1 MTAKHFIG
9 NAWISN
15 GDIIYTKSPSD
26 QSQICDYHKGSQST
40 LEDAIHSA
48 RTAFESDQWKSR
60 SRLRA
65 QFLIELA
72 DGIRSVEEQLVL
84 MITSESGKVISQVR
98 HEVKAAINECIY
110 YAGLSRAQFGRV
122 AEFDSGQQ
130 SLFTREPIGVAA
142 IIVPWNAPATL
153 LIRSLAPAVAAGCT
167 AVIKPAHESA
177 GSHGIL
183 MQCIARCSSLVPGA
197 INSVNDGGIAMSQM
211 LVSHP
216 EIDVISYTGST
227 ATGKK
232 IMEAAAGSLKR
243 LSLELG
249 GKSPAIIFED
259 ASIDQAIDEIVR
271 GAMPHSGQMCT
282 AIGRVLVPK
291 NLHSQVVALLV
302 NRLSE
307 LKIGHALS
315 SDSQIGP
322 LINEAAAERYSK
334 FVDQAKKDGEMH
346 LTGERL
352 DSDQFGSA
360 CYVSPT
366 VASIDDVNHSL
377 VQTELFSPFLL
388 VETFVDKDEAIH
400 RANSTTYGLSA
411 SVYTKTAKWA
421 QRAARQIKAGT
432 VWINCHNRLMVEAET
447 GGYRT
452 SGLGRLHGVEGLA
465 PFLETKHIYSEFGE
479 W

>member
-1 MTAKHFIG
+1 
-9 NAWISN
+9 
-15 GDIIYTKSPSD
+15 
-26 QSQICDYHKGSQST
+26 
-40 LEDAIHSA
+40 
-48 RTAFESDQWKSR
+48 
-60 SRLRA
+60 
-65 QFLIELA
+65 
-72 DGIRSVEEQLVL
+72 
-84 MITSESGKVISQVR
+84 
-98 HEVKAAINECIY
+98 
-110 YAGLSRAQFGRV
+110 
-122 AEFDSGQQ
+122 
-130 SLFTREPIGVAA
+130 
-142 IIVPWNAPATL
+142 
-153 LIRSLAPAVAAGCT
+153 
-167 AVIKPAHESA
+167 
-177 GSHGIL
+177 
-183 MQCIARCSSLVPGA
+183 
-197 INSVNDGGIAMSQM
+197 
-211 LVSHP
+211 
-216 EIDVISYTGST
+216 
-227 ATGKK
+227 
-232 IMEAAAGSLKR
+232 
-243 LSLELG
+243 
-249 GKSPAIIFED
+249 
-259 ASIDQAIDEIVR
+259 
-271 GAMPHSGQMCT
+271 
-282 AIGRVLVPK
+282 
-291 NLHSQVVALLV
+291 VVALLV

-411 SVYTKTAKWA
+411 SVYTKTTKWA